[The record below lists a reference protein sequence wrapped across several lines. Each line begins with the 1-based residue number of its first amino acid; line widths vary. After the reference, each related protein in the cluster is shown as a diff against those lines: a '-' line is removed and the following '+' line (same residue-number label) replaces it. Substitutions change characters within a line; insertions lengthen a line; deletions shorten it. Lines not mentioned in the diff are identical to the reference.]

1 MNSLSIGRYIRAARL
16 QQPDRNGI
24 SVAIGAEESDEVL
37 ILKQITRDY
46 IISNPSLAAQQK
58 GQERLLNTLFD
69 QLYDNPSNPILHQ
82 NTCPTGSPIYGITH
96 LTTPLAS
103 SPIASQA

>member
-1 MNSLSIGRYIRAARL
+1 MEYRSRLEPRSPKVYSKTNHARL
-16 QQPDRNGI
+16 FIN
-24 SVAIGAEESDEVL
+24 
-37 ILKQITRDY
+37 
-46 IISNPSLAAQQK
+46 NPSLAAQQK

-69 QLYDNPSNPILHQ
+69 QLYDDLVQFNSTPKYF
-82 NTCPTGSPIYGITH
+82 PTGSPIYGITH